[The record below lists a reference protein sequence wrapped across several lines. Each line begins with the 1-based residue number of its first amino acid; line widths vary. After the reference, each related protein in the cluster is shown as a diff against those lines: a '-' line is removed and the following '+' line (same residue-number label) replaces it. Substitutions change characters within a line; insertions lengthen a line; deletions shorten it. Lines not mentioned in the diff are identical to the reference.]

1 VLAIRFHGRG
11 GQGAKTASRIAG
23 TAAFLEGYHAQ
34 DSPIYGAE
42 RRGAPV
48 SAFTRIAK
56 EPIHERGLIARP
68 DIVIVADAS
77 LIEDPAARVLDG
89 VDQRTVVFVN
99 SPFGAEQFQA
109 QTPLPGRL
117 VTMNLNEMALQHF
130 VKRGAISA
138 LLGAVACR
146 LAGLRRESV
155 REAVARELAE
165 LGLAASVVESNQVLA
180 FRFYDAVQ
188 TVVIETGARQP
199 SATAQLRSPTYEPP
213 TRGTAGITVGP
224 NSAIRSM
231 SGWRTFRPV
240 LRPDLCNG
248 CWLCFANCP
257 EGAIVIKPDGKPAVY
272 YPHCKGC
279 LDCVEVCPTDAM
291 TVEREPQGAQS

>member
-130 VKRGAISA
+130 GKRGAISA

-180 FRFYDAVQ
+180 FRCYDAVQ
-188 TVVIETGARQP
+188 TVVIETGARP
-199 SATAQLRSPTYEPP
+199 PFATAQLRSPTYEPP